1 MRASRPVPTRRVAAW
16 IVLGL
21 VLGCPVASGSEPTP
35 SEPTPGVR
43 SLDDIPSAKR
53 EDVTRL
59 LRKVRRRHGDD
70 AVVIQ
75 THLLLNA
82 MQRGSVLA
90 TGVRVDRVESAF
102 EKRYLAFELETGIIF
117 DDLTRD
123 EALRV
128 QTLWVTILEPTL
140 AHLTDGLQ
148 LVAADGIVVRM
159 QYHHRPYRS
168 AADLR
173 ASIDQPG
180 TSEQAHFAVLAS
192 DLEAVVR
199 KELTLRDLFRRV
211 RVLVDGAER
220 SVPPPV
226 GEALTP
232 GPD

>member
-1 MRASRPVPTRRVAAW
+1 
-16 IVLGL
+16 VLGL
-21 VLGCPVASGSEPTP
+21 VLGCPVESWSDPSPLPSGLE
-35 SEPTPGVR
+35 EF
-43 SLDDIPSAKR
+43 PSAKR

-59 LRKVRRRHGDD
+59 LRKVRRRHGED

-82 MQRGSVLA
+82 MQRGSVLS
-90 TGVRVDRVESAF
+90 TGVRVDSVEERF
-102 EKRYLAFELETGIIF
+102 DKRYLAFELETGIVF
-117 DDLTRD
+117 DDSTRD

-128 QTLWVTILEPTL
+128 QTLWVAILEPTL
-140 AHLTDGLQ
+140 ARLTDGLQ
-148 LVAADGIVVRM
+148 VAAADGIVVRM

-168 AADLR
+168 VADLH
-173 ASIDQPG
+173 ATIDQPG
-180 TSEQAHFAVLAS
+180 TSEETRFAVLAA
-192 DLEAVVR
+192 DVDAVVR

-220 SVPPPV
+220 SVPLPV